1 MIGKIVVCLML
12 GYAFGCFSTGYFVG
26 KLHHIDIRQYGS
38 GNAGTTNALRTLG
51 KKAGAMTF
59 AGDVLKCIIP
69 ILLVRY
75 LFFAGVEY
83 LPLLV
88 LYTAVGVVLG
98 HNYPFYLRFKGG
110 KGIAAM
116 AAAILMFDVR
126 LAGIALLLFVVVVA
140 VTRYVSVG
148 SLLVSALFPIWVAIT
163 YSGNI
168 HMLCVSALFTISA
181 FYMHRANIKRL
192 MNGTENKIG
201 QKVKVKTDET
211 K

>member
-1 MIGKIVVCLML
+1 MIGKIAICLLL

-59 AGDVLKCIIP
+59 LGDVLKCIIP
-69 ILLVRY
+69 ILFIRHI
-75 LFFAGVEY
+75 LFVGVEY

-98 HNYPFYLRFKGG
+98 HNYPFYLHFKGG

-116 AAAILMFDVR
+116 AYGVAAGSSALPLLDPAYHHSPCCIFQGQGERGGAR
-126 LAGIALLLFVVVVA
+126 LRIHFRYTRRCARHLSCGQQLLLISRPFV
-140 VTRYVSVG
+140 
-148 SLLVSALFPIWVAIT
+148 
-163 YSGNI
+163 
-168 HMLCVSALFTISA
+168 
-181 FYMHRANIKRL
+181 
-192 MNGTENKIG
+192 
-201 QKVKVKTDET
+201 
-211 K
+211 